1 MIKMA
6 GIAVIGGAG
15 KMGKWFS
22 SYFSK
27 KGFEVSIFDTSSD
40 SKNFSEEIGA
50 RHCRDVSDAVSG
62 SEFILVSVPL
72 QKTTASLDEILP
84 LLKGNQVIL
93 DISSVKQ
100 NIFSKLKKSKRKFVS
115 FHPLFG
121 SSASSLN
128 NQEIIFIN
136 GSTSSHSKT
145 LKELFSLDGAKI
157 SEMSAKEHDELM
169 STIQQ
174 LPILLNL
181 VFAEALS
188 EKTSA
193 LSHGAPTFNSQLE
206 LCRRVL
212 SEDSGFYSFMQT
224 ENKFAKNTAKKLSK
238 ILSKYN
244 LLLKNSDSKEIARR
258 FSELREMLK

>member
-1 MIKMA
+1 MA
-6 GIAVIGGAG
+6 KFAVIGGAG

-27 KGFEVSIFDTSSD
+27 NGFEVSIFDTSPD
-40 SKNFSEEIGA
+40 SKKISDEIGA
-50 RHCRDVSDAVSG
+50 RHCRDVSDAISG

-72 QKTTASLDEILP
+72 QKTTACLDEIIP

-100 NIFSKLKKSKRKFVS
+100 KIFRKLRKSKKKFVS

-121 SSASSLN
+121 PSGTSLS
-128 NQEIIFIN
+128 NQEIVFIR
-136 GSTSSHSKT
+136 GSSSSHSKT
-145 LKELFSLDGAKI
+145 LKELFSRDGAKI

-169 STIQQ
+169 SIIQQ

-188 EKTSA
+188 ENASV
-193 LSHGAPTFNSQLE
+193 LSHSAPTFNSQLE

-212 SEDSGFYSFMQT
+212 SEDSCFYAFMQT
-224 ENKFAKNTAKKLSK
+224 ENRFGKKTIKK
-238 ILSKYN
+238 IGKIISKYN
-244 LLLKNSDSKEIARR
+244 LLLKNNDSKEMAKR
-258 FSELREMLK
+258 FSELRGILK